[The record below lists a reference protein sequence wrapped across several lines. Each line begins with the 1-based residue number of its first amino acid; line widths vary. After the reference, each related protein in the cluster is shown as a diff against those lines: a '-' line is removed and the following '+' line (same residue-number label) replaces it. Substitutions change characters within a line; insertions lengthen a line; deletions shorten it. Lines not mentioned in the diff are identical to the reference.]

1 MSNEPENTR
10 PQGSAR
16 LPNGRFAP
24 GVSPN
29 PGGRPKGLAELQ
41 ELARSHSATAIAR
54 LAYIAEHGKSEQAQI
69 AACIALLD
77 RGYGK
82 PTQPMAAIIR
92 PRRFST
98 ASTSPRRKPVRNGS
112 PVKKKNGMSGNLCI
126 RPHLAAYAEIPH

>member
-82 PTQPMAAIIR
+82 PTQPMAGDN
-92 PRRFST
+92 T
-98 ASTSPRRKPVRNGS
+98 APPIQYSIDVPAKETREEWLARQEKERQERKSV
-112 PVKKKNGMSGNLCI
+112 
-126 RPHLAAYAEIPH
+126 H